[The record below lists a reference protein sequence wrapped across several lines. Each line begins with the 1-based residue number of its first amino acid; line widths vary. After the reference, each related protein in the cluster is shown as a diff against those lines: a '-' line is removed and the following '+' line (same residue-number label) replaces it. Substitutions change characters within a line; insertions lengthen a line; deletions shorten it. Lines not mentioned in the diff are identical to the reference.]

1 MRVAGTTATWRSPH
15 AIRKRQRGKELLRT
29 SVSGTPLASQVGFGG
44 SSMFL
49 AVTTLL
55 IGGLGFVYLK
65 RRGKRKRQ
73 A

>member
-1 MRVAGTTATWRSPH
+1 
-15 AIRKRQRGKELLRT
+15 
-29 SVSGTPLASQVGFGG
+29 
-44 SSMFL
+44 MFL

-55 IGGLGFVYLK
+55 IGGLGFIYLK